1 MSSKKADYRDLLRH
15 QNLLRIANRKLLEE
29 LCPKGSDNNL
39 KTLLRYNFDEENYGS
54 IHPNWNILV
63 SEKDKK
69 SNAGTQT
76 KNVETDGD
84 DDGYTSGPVNES
96 EGTASPI
103 DTNGDLMT
111 TPADSSKPIRL
122 VQQKDLGQ
130 RRRHSSASHI
140 PEKAK
145 TTSTFHQKCHPKE
158 PSRHFVAIPFPSNL
172 YQSDALTSSSTS
184 QSLEIDITVSHYNK
198 NLL

>member
-1 MSSKKADYRDLLRH
+1 MSSKKGDYTDLLRH

-54 IHPNWNILV
+54 IHPKQNTMV

-69 SNAGTQT
+69 LNAGTQT
-76 KNVETDGD
+76 KNVDTDGD
-84 DDGYTSGPVNES
+84 DDGYTSGPINES
-96 EGTASPI
+96 ERTASPI
-103 DTNGDLMT
+103 DTNEDLMT
-111 TPADSSKPIRL
+111 TPADLSKPIRL
-122 VQQKDLGQ
+122 AQQKDMCQ

-140 PEKAK
+140 SENSK

-172 YQSDALTSSSTS
+172 YQSDALTSSSTY
-184 QSLEIDITVSHYNK
+184 QSV
-198 NLL
+198 

>member
-1 MSSKKADYRDLLRH
+1 MSSKKGDYTDLLRH

-54 IHPNWNILV
+54 IHPMV

-69 SNAGTQT
+69 LNAGTQT
-76 KNVETDGD
+76 KNVDTDGD

-103 DTNGDLMT
+103 DTNGELMT
-111 TPADSSKPIRL
+111 TPADPSKPIRL
-122 VQQKDLGQ
+122 AQQKDMRQ

-140 PEKAK
+140 SENSK

-172 YQSDALTSSSTS
+172 YQSDALTSSSTY
-184 QSLEIDITVSHYNK
+184 QSV
-198 NLL
+198 

>member
-1 MSSKKADYRDLLRH
+1 MSSKKGDYKDLLRH

-39 KTLLRYNFDEENYGS
+39 KKLLRYNFDEENYGS
-54 IHPNWNILV
+54 IHPTRNILV
-63 SEKDKK
+63 SEKNNK

-76 KNVETDGD
+76 KKVDTYGD

-140 PEKAK
+140 PGKAK
-145 TTSTFHQKCHPKE
+145 ITSTFHQKCHPKE

-172 YQSDALTSSSTS
+172 YQSDALTQVTSSTS
-184 QSLEIDITVSHYNK
+184 QSLEIDMSVNH
-198 NLL
+198 